1 MNYLREKLFDQY
13 TWRERF
19 EIVIDPKEKPASFPF
34 DVVDIPLII
43 EMNSFNYKDDSN
55 KKPGD
60 EEDKEDDDEGE
71 KEGVER
77 YRVRFNQKMP
87 KRRSTGINF
96 KSTADQVP
104 DFDIKKAPH
113 YRSVEIQREEKKDGA
128 YYPRVYFLFSL
139 YRHPNTYICTS
150 IIPLFLLNLCAIAV
164 LFIPRDSFSDRMS
177 AIVTLL
183 LALFA
188 FFPVIRN
195 DLPKVA
201 FLTTLEYSVYQS
213 IGIIFLILVESILQY
228 CVIGDSLPEYPPP
241 PDTNSTAWEVDT
253 GFSLNALSVIF
264 IALLFLF
271 SLANLVFYAFKFYKY
286 TRKSKIY
293 DEEPEKGKEE
303 QIDLT
308 IDGKKVE
315 GDWLTIPQVETLFAF
330 DKEELDFIR
339 KVKKSMSFQY
349 SIEKKLKK
357 TPSKLQQDFQKWK
370 ESREE

>member
-1 MNYLREKLFDQY
+1 
-13 TWRERF
+13 
-19 EIVIDPKEKPASFPF
+19 
-34 DVVDIPLII
+34 
-43 EMNSFNYKDDSN
+43 
-55 KKPGD
+55 
-60 EEDKEDDDEGE
+60 
-71 KEGVER
+71 
-77 YRVRFNQKMP
+77 
-87 KRRSTGINF
+87 
-96 KSTADQVP
+96 
-104 DFDIKKAPH
+104 
-113 YRSVEIQREEKKDGA
+113 
-128 YYPRVYFLFSL
+128 
-139 YRHPNTYICTS
+139 
-150 IIPLFLLNLCAIAV
+150 
-164 LFIPRDSFSDRMS
+164 MS

-349 SIEKKLKK
+349 AIEKKLKK

>member
-1 MNYLREKLFDQY
+1 LIEIEVATGAVIKTINKLSLADSSVGVTCTIIIRFFHNDQPLEKRLLKTTTLRVRVNDTEFKLEKEEMNYLREKLFDQY

-60 EEDKEDDDEGE
+60 EEEDDDEGE

-104 DFDIKKAPH
+104 DFDIKKAPQ

-188 FFPVIRN
+188 FF
-195 DLPKVA
+195 
-201 FLTTLEYSVYQS
+201 S
-213 IGIIFLILVESILQY
+213 
-228 CVIGDSLPEYPPP
+228 GDSKRP
-241 PDTNSTAWEVDT
+241 T
-253 GFSLNALSVIF
+253 
-264 IALLFLF
+264 
-271 SLANLVFYAFKFYKY
+271 
-286 TRKSKIY
+286 
-293 DEEPEKGKEE
+293 
-303 QIDLT
+303 
-308 IDGKKVE
+308 
-315 GDWLTIPQVETLFAF
+315 
-330 DKEELDFIR
+330 
-339 KVKKSMSFQY
+339 
-349 SIEKKLKK
+349 
-357 TPSKLQQDFQKWK
+357 
-370 ESREE
+370 